1 MEHDKL
7 PPLPEPD
14 HPADADGCTYAWR
27 EGFSSDQMRAY
38 AAQAVAAERERWL
51 NLAQRCARA
60 MDDYEACAYGRPP
73 PEAEMK
79 ALRDDLASALRPND
93 RGNAALTGL
102 SG

>member
-7 PPLPEPD
+7 PPLPELD
-14 HPADADGCTYAWR
+14 YLVGSDGCTYAR
-27 EGFSSDQMRAY
+27 PKSFSSNQMRAY

-79 ALRDDLASALRPND
+79 ALRDDLASALRPNAEAQ
-93 RGNAALTGL
+93 GPSPL
-102 SG
+102 SA